1 MGFEFTETAAIE
13 NLARAQALIDAMSK
27 HGCTFALDDFGTGSS
42 SLALLNTLKVST
54 LKIDGSFIR
63 DLLVNKRSESLVRA
77 IAQLAN
83 SMGME
88 VVAEYVES
96 AEICMRLIEL
106 QVQYGQ
112 GYAIGR
118 PRQLERVL
126 DPASVIARA
135 S

>member
-1 MGFEFTETAAIE
+1 
-13 NLARAQALIDAMSK
+13 
-27 HGCTFALDDFGTGSS
+27 
-42 SLALLNTLKVST
+42 VST

-118 PRQLERVL
+118 PRLLDRIL
-126 DPASVIARA
+126 DPLSVIAQA